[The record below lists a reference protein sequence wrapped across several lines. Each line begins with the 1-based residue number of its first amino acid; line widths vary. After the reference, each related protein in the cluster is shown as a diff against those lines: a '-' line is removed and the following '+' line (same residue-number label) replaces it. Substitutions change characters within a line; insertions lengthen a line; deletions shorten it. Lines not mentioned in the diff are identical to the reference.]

1 MRTAG
6 LLFICAF
13 CALIGPFIHREPAEA
28 DRLSCSPVVSII
40 EPNGVER
47 LGCIDDPALAGCP
60 PPIRPGER
68 YADCTSVGPMRGP
81 ILAMRGQLLDVN
93 RASEE
98 DLRVLPKVGAG
109 TAQRIVEGRKS
120 EPYCSA
126 EELSRVHGIGKKTAT
141 RLREHLSFAHPL
153 CDRPRAR

>member
-6 LLFICAF
+6 LLFICAL
-13 CALIGPFIHREPAEA
+13 CALAGPFIHREPAQA
-28 DRLSCSPVVSII
+28 VRLSCSPVVSIV

-47 LGCIDDPALAGCP
+47 LGCLDDPALAGCP
-60 PPIRPGER
+60 RPLLPGER
-68 YADCTSVGPMRGP
+68 YAGCLSVGPMRGP
-81 ILAMRGQLLDVN
+81 VLAMRGQLLDVN

-109 TAQRIVEGRKS
+109 TAKRIVDGRRT
-120 EPYCSA
+120 EPYCA
-126 EELSRVHGIGKKTAT
+126 PGELSRVHGIGKKTAL

-153 CDRPRAR
+153 CDGARAR